1 MFPRGELITLKGGK
15 WLSFRIGLMLPLVEF
30 WLRRTSFK
38 RCQRDLARLA
48 RWLPPY
54 AARKISVAEAQ
65 ALARTVEYGNAHYSI
80 YPADCLTRSLV
91 LQYLLTRRG
100 GEAQL
105 CLGVRKLTG
114 QFEAHAWVEVEGV
127 PLNELETVREIY
139 TALDLTAAK
148 DRAGA

>member
-1 MFPRGELITLKGGK
+1 MALVSNRPDVATCGVLAAQDEFQALSAGPGETGA
-15 WLSFRIGLMLPLVEF
+15 LVTALCCE
-30 WLRRTSFK
+30 
-38 RCQRDLARLA
+38 
-48 RWLPPY
+48 
-54 AARKISVAEAQ
+54 KISVTEAQ